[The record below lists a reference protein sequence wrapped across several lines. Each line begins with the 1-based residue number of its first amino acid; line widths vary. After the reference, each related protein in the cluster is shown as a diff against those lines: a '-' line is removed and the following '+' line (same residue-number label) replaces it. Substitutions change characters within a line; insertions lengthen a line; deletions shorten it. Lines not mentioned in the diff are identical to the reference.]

1 MTIKAELLDEVL
13 KDYRGPQ
20 GPMPGI
26 KKRPTQRASPNR
38 PPVYPQTCMRSPRRT
53 AKRLSRVV
61 VRYRAALL
69 VKLSVIYNPPALP
82 GIHAGERHTVSP

>member
-1 MTIKAELLDEVL
+1 VTIKAELLDEVL

-20 GPMPGI
+20 GTDAWD
-26 KKRPTQRASPNR
+26 KEKADPNGK
-38 PPVYPQTCMRSPRRT
+38 PQKAPSLPQTFTRSPRRT